1 MPLRVVLTLDA
12 QGTSPRQHLANDEAM
27 VFAFVLD
34 HIDAVAEDSGPIG
47 PKEDGVLAGRRPH
60 LAKAVV
66 GPTVKNE
73 VPMAT
78 PRTDRVRG

>member
-1 MPLRVVLTLDA
+1 MTA
-12 QGTSPRQHLANDEAM
+12 LANDEAM

-34 HIDAVAEDSGPIG
+34 QIYAVAEDSGPIG
-47 PKEDGVLAGRRPH
+47 PKDDGVLAGRRPH

-66 GPTVKNE
+66 GPTLKNE

-78 PRTDRVRG
+78 PRIDRARG